1 MAPRKTGKTATIT
14 PLRSTRIIALAN
26 NKGGVGK
33 TTTAF
38 NLAGALVLC
47 GKKVLVVDLDPQCNA
62 SIAFNVIV
70 DSGAPGVRHLLTE
83 GKFNFTQCLYPRGPQ
98 CDFVPADPDLTKL
111 QNELSLDVKGRFR
124 LRDHLQAIIG
134 NYDFVLLDSPPDLG
148 ILTLSALI
156 AANEVIIPVDVGF
169 FSVVGLA
176 RMVSFV
182 GDVRDTYNASLKVL
196 GVLATKYDSRT
207 TLSENAFAQIKS
219 QGLPVFDS
227 KIRICVEIIRSQV
240 ARWPVS
246 LYAEGS
252 NGALDYNALAH
263 ELLTEEA
270 VSPGGRVISLKQ
282 RRNKVAILKDEKLW
296 QGQSSGS

>member
-1 MAPRKTGKTATIT
+1 MGSSVPGRVSRCRPAWRKCMISTIRLVSTIELLVCQRLT
-14 PLRSTRIIALAN
+14 PL
-26 NKGGVGK
+26 V
-33 TTTAF
+33 
-38 NLAGALVLC
+38 
-47 GKKVLVVDLDPQCNA
+47 
-62 SIAFNVIV
+62 
-70 DSGAPGVRHLLTE
+70 
-83 GKFNFTQCLYPRGPQ
+83 
-98 CDFVPADPDLTKL
+98 
-111 QNELSLDVKGRFR
+111 
-124 LRDHLQAIIG
+124 IIG

-182 GDVRDTYNASLKVL
+182 DDVRDTYNASLMVL

-263 ELLTEEA
+263 ELLAE
-270 VSPGGRVISLKQ
+270 
-282 RRNKVAILKDEKLW
+282 
-296 QGQSSGS
+296 